1 MLRRR
6 YANQKN
12 FQKIFNSWDE
22 DSNGRISVK
31 NIYNMIKKM
40 GININ
45 VDEATVLVASANGGG
60 RSELEME
67 EFMNLIFSD
76 SVALNVNMKD
86 IPMVSAEEINEILKG
101 KMFAE

>member
-45 VDEATVLVASANGGG
+45 VDEATVLVASANGGTAFG
-60 RSELEME
+60 SNGISHGE
-67 EFMNLIFSD
+67 E
-76 SVALNVNMKD
+76 
-86 IPMVSAEEINEILKG
+86 G
-101 KMFAE
+101 